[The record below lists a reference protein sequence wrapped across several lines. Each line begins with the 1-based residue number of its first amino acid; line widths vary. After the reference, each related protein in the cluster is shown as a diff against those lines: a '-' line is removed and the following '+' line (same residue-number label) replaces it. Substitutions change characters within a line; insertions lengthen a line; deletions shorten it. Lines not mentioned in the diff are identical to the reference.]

1 MWKLVLLISALLFV
15 AACGER
21 QDQSQLQVVN
31 HSPAV
36 EATATPDATVSMAFS
51 EPINS
56 ATVDSSSFRLS
67 NQGGAVSGT
76 LQINGSNITFTPN
89 KPLSLFCKYTA
100 TVSPT
105 VYGVYGHMLAQSYQ
119 WSFTT
124 RDGLWDMFEPPR
136 GSESN
141 TSQAAIDD
149 NGRVM
154 LAWSTT
160 AGTYAS
166 FLVNGAWAA
175 PVLLGEG
182 GYLYSVVAAN
192 DSYAVFWQV
201 NNGNTIKM
209 YCARFVDGAWQPA
222 ETFATMDAV
231 SFNAISTIF
240 SDNSLFVIYMFNG
253 GADGAQA
260 YSRRFIPNRGWQPP
274 VALAEQN
281 AWFVGGFHRS
291 GKAVIAWA
299 NRGNALNTGYAQSY
313 DVNSGWSAPVAI
325 GEYAYL
331 TAHSAA
337 VNSSGK
343 SMVAFST
350 MNDIRIASTTPGAG
364 WTPLVPVY
372 QKQAGDLYAFYTI
385 PQIAMDDLGNAML
398 VTSETSAS
406 SHRHLAIRYDSNNG
420 WQQPVDISGGRRTD
434 LLLHNS
440 LQVDESG
447 NYLLV
452 WYGYDTSGGSEHI
465 YSSRY
470 QNGIGWSSPTYLCR
484 QDVDAA
490 FAKVSMN
497 SRGEAVA
504 VWLYFYPSVMGLGV
518 GLFH

>member
-1 MWKLVLLISALLFV
+1 MWRPVLLISALLFV

-56 ATVDSSSFRLS
+56 ATVDSSSFTLS

-124 RDGLWDMFEPPR
+124 RDGLWDMLAPPPQ
-136 GSESN
+136 GSESD
-141 TSQAAIDD
+141 SSRAAIDD

-166 FLVNGAWAA
+166 FLVNGAWAE

-182 GYLYSVVAAN
+182 GHLDSVVSAN
-192 DSYAVFWQV
+192 DNYTVFWQV
-201 NNGNTIKM
+201 RNGNIIQM
-209 YCARFVDGAWQPA
+209 YCARFVDGAWQA
-222 ETFATMDAV
+222 SKVFATVDAT
-231 SFNAISTIF
+231 AIYIIPTMF
-240 SDNSLFVIYMFNG
+240 SDNSLLAIYWYNG
-253 GADGAQA
+253 GVDGAQA
-260 YSRRFIPNRGWQPP
+260 YSRRFIPSQGWQAR
-274 VALAEQN
+274 VALTEQN
-281 AWFVGGFHRS
+281 AWYVGGFHRS
-291 GKAVIAWA
+291 GKAVIAWVSG
-299 NRGNALNTGYAQSY
+299 GNVPNTGYVQSY

-325 GEYAYL
+325 GQYTYL

-337 VNSSGK
+337 VNSRGQG
-343 SMVAFST
+343 MVAYAT
-350 MNDIRIASTTPGAG
+350 ANDIRIASTTPGTG
-364 WTPLVPVY
+364 WTQLTPLY
-372 QKQAGDLYAFYTI
+372 QRQALTLYSGS
-385 PQIAMDDLGNAML
+385 QLVMDNFGNAML
-398 VTSETSAS
+398 CISEFSAS
-406 SHRHLAIRYDSNNG
+406 FHRYLAIRYDSSNG
-420 WQQPVDISGGRRTD
+420 WQQPVDISGGRVPDPLLPND
-434 LLLHNS
+434 LK
-440 LQVDESG
+440 VDESG

-452 WYGYDTSGGSEHI
+452 WYGYDVLPGGIEHV

-470 QNGIGWSSPTYLCR
+470 QKGVGWNAPTYLGR

-490 FAKVSMN
+490 FPTMSMN
-497 SRGEAVA
+497 PRGEAVA
-504 VWLYFYPSVMGLGV
+504 VWPNFYQQAVGLGV